1 MVEAAVNIHRK
12 NLSLS
17 EAMFLNLFFFLYII
31 TPLNRLFGHFIF

>member
-17 EAMFLNLFFFLYII
+17 EAMFLNLFFF
-31 TPLNRLFGHFIF
+31 PLHYHPLK